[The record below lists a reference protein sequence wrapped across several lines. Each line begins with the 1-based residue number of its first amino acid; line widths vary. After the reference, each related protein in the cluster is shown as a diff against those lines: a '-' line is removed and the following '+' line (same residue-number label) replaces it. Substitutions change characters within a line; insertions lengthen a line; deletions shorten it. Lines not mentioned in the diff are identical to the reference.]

1 MTFFVRIS
9 SFHMFCIIS
18 IYDSCRT
25 ITGEGRDAML
35 NLIMTNCPW
44 DRLAWAEKMLKTDGY
59 SRLME
64 V

>member
-1 MTFFVRIS
+1 
-9 SFHMFCIIS
+9 
-18 IYDSCRT
+18 
-25 ITGEGRDAML
+25 ML

-64 V
+64 VTILSLSDQKHFVSPTLPF

>member
-1 MTFFVRIS
+1 
-9 SFHMFCIIS
+9 
-18 IYDSCRT
+18 
-25 ITGEGRDAML
+25 ML

-64 V
+64 GAVLSLIKSVLFVTTHSILGGK

>member
-1 MTFFVRIS
+1 
-9 SFHMFCIIS
+9 
-18 IYDSCRT
+18 
-25 ITGEGRDAML
+25 ML

-64 V
+64 VAVLSEIRTSYHHPFHSRWQVS